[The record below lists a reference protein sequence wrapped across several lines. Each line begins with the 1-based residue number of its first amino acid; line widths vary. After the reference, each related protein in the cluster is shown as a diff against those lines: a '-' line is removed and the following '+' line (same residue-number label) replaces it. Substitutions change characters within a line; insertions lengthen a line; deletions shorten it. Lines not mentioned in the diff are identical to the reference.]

1 MSIELKKSQKRDLN
15 EQESKQKTLGT
26 NKCKLEKNKKINK
39 KQKQMNNYKIK

>member
-1 MSIELKKSQKRDLN
+1 MNRNQNK
-15 EQESKQKTLGT
+15 KTLGT